1 MHAQQMIS
9 THPHVRGNAND
20 ALIRCIEECYDCAQT
35 CTSCADACLG
45 EQSVQKLTQC
55 IRLNLDC
62 ADVCAATG
70 AVASRRTGSNE
81 EVIQQ
86 MLTACEAACRLCGE
100 ECARHASMHEHCKVC
115 ADACRRCQQAC
126 AQAQRSTSRH

>member
-45 EQSVQKLTQC
+45 EQTVQKLTQC

-62 ADVCAATG
+62 ADVCAAAG

-81 EVIQQ
+81 EVIRQ
-86 MLTACEAACRLCGE
+86 MLTACETACRLCGE

-126 AQAQRSTSRH
+126 AEAQRSTGRH

>member
-20 ALIRCIEECYDCAQT
+20 ALIGCIEECYDCAQT

-45 EQSVQKLTQC
+45 EQTVQKLTQC

-62 ADVCAATG
+62 ADVCAAAG

-81 EVIQQ
+81 EVIRQ
-86 MLTACEAACRLCGE
+86 MLTACETACRLCGE